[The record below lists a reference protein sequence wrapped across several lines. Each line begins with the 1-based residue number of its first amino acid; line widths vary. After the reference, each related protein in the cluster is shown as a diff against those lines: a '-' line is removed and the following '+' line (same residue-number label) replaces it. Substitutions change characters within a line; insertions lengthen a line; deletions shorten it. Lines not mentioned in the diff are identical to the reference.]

1 MHLGAMESVR
11 ESEVR
16 ACIASG
22 CELTGARRRW
32 WVERHRHPA
41 PHKQY
46 VVCLDG
52 GVQIEVSK
60 PAGDKRVFQP
70 GSVFYVEDVHGR
82 GHKSSS
88 VNGQVRRSIFIQAD
102 DG

>member
-1 MHLGAMESVR
+1 VDLR
-11 ESEVR
+11 
-16 ACIASG
+16 
-22 CELTGARRRW
+22 
-32 WVERHRHPA
+32 RHPA

-60 PAGDKRVFQP
+60 PAGDTRVFQP
-70 GSVFYVEDVHGR
+70 GSVFYVEDTHGR

-88 VNGQVRRSIFIQAD
+88 VNGEIRRSIFIQAD